1 MDKKNKK
8 IIHYIWFGGNPL
20 SDLTKKCIETWKKY
34 LPDFEIMEWNEKT
47 FDVNQCAFVKEAYE
61 QKKWAFVA
69 DYTRFK
75 VLEKYGGI
83 YLDTDMEI
91 TADISKFLEK
101 DLFLGV
107 EDSKMINAAVVWA
120 KEPHNPHIQDIVK
133 IYESKEHFNET
144 GDLYDESVP
153 RVLTKYFEQFGFDG
167 QKDEIQTFDDDK
179 VYVYPMEYFYP
190 LSYDYQN
197 NKFTDNSVMIHHFD
211 ATWISPMEKFKTKM
225 KRKNMIWVVYVIDF
239 FISLKNKIK
248 FFSNYRDITI
258 FAVMFLTMLL
268 AMFSIK
274 PVDNNMYITG
284 TSVWQIIG
292 FSMVWTYVTSKVRSI
307 DLNRYLDDLTNVDPD
322 AEEYKPYKL
331 NLEQTNKFK
340 ERERVLYIVEMLMTI
355 IVAFLPIIQL
365 VNAIPSGI
373 AIFTILSL
381 VNIYFIHLG
390 IKKKFKYRILELI
403 PYAIVLGL
411 MILVNPAI
419 GIITSFA
426 TFIFIM
432 IKLKSYKVKPKRI
445 KSFLISYIVAAILF
459 TALSFGISNVNNI
472 KKVNVGLNIVSDSN
486 VEEYNQI
493 ANQDNTAITEFNA
506 GKQVFFNNIK
516 NTTNNVG
523 VLTNT
528 LLAIS
533 LVLVVINVAI
543 TKKMDYI
550 FLAVILVANSV
561 HLMSVATAS
570 VIYLT
575 CATACVLVLI
585 TAMNLLNKTLSGM

>member
-411 MILVNPAI
+411 MILVNPAM
-419 GIITSFA
+419 GIITSVA

-472 KKVNVGLNIVSDSN
+472 KEVNVGLNIVSDSN

-493 ANQDNTAITEFNA
+493 ANQDKTAITEFNA

-550 FLAVILVANSV
+550 FLAVIVVANSV

>member
-258 FAVMFLTMLL
+258 FLVMFLTMLL

-274 PVDNNMYITG
+274 PVYNNLYITG
-284 TSVWQIIG
+284 KSVWQILG
-292 FSMVWTYVTSKVRSI
+292 FSMVWTYITSKVRSI

-340 ERERVLYIVEMLMTI
+340 KRERVLYIVEMLMTI
-355 IVAFLPIIQL
+355 IVAFFPIIQL

-411 MILVNPAI
+411 MILVNPAM
-419 GIITSFA
+419 GIITSVA

-459 TALSFGISNVNNI
+459 TALSFGISNINNI
-472 KKVNVGLNIVSDSN
+472 KEVNVGLNIVSDSN

-493 ANQDNTAITEFNA
+493 ANQDKTAITEFNA

-523 VLTNT
+523 ILTNT
-528 LLAIS
+528 FLAIS
-533 LVLVVINVAI
+533 LCLVAINVAI

-550 FLAVILVANSV
+550 FLALIIVANLV

-575 CATACVLVLI
+575 CATTCVLVLI
-585 TAMNLLNKTLSGM
+585 TAINVLNKALSGK

>member
-248 FFSNYRDITI
+248 FFRNYRDITI

-268 AMFSIK
+268 SMFSIK

-284 TSVWQIIG
+284 TSVWQILG
-292 FSMVWTYVTSKVRSI
+292 FSMVWTYITSKVRSI

-472 KKVNVGLNIVSDSN
+472 KEVNVGLNIVSDSN

-550 FLAVILVANSV
+550 FLAVIVVANSV

-570 VIYLT
+570 VVYLT

>member
-284 TSVWQIIG
+284 TSVWQILG
-292 FSMVWTYVTSKVRSI
+292 FSMVWTYITSKVRSI

-506 GKQVFFNNIK
+506 GKQLFFNNIK

-550 FLAVILVANSV
+550 FLAVIVVANSV

>member
-225 KRKNMIWVVYVIDF
+225 KRKKMTWVVYVIDF

-411 MILVNPAI
+411 MILVNPAM
-419 GIITSFA
+419 GIITSVA

-472 KKVNVGLNIVSDSN
+472 KEVNVGLNIVSDSN

-493 ANQDNTAITEFNA
+493 ANQDKTAITEFNA

-523 VLTNT
+523 VLTNS

-550 FLAVILVANSV
+550 FLAVIVVANSV

>member
-1 MDKKNKK
+1 
-8 IIHYIWFGGNPL
+8 
-20 SDLTKKCIETWKKY
+20 
-34 LPDFEIMEWNEKT
+34 MEWNEKT

-225 KRKNMIWVVYVIDF
+225 KRKKMIWVVYVIDF

-472 KKVNVGLNIVSDSN
+472 KEVNVGLNIVSDSN

-493 ANQDNTAITEFNA
+493 ANQDKTAITEFNA

-550 FLAVILVANSV
+550 FLAVIVVANSV

>member
-107 EDSKMINAAVVWA
+107 EDSKMINAAVVWT

-284 TSVWQIIG
+284 TSVWQILG
-292 FSMVWTYVTSKVRSI
+292 FSMVWTYITSKVRSI

-322 AEEYKPYKL
+322 ADEYKPYKL

-340 ERERVLYIVEMLMTI
+340 KRERVLYIVEMLMTI

-550 FLAVILVANSV
+550 FNF
-561 HLMSVATAS
+561 
-570 VIYLT
+570 
-575 CATACVLVLI
+575 
-585 TAMNLLNKTLSGM
+585 KE

>member
-107 EDSKMINAAVVWA
+107 EDSKMINAAVVWT

-284 TSVWQIIG
+284 TSVWQILG
-292 FSMVWTYVTSKVRSI
+292 FSMVWTYITSKVRSI

-322 AEEYKPYKL
+322 ADEYKPYKL

-340 ERERVLYIVEMLMTI
+340 KRERVLYIVEMLMTI

-550 FLAVILVANSV
+550 FNFKDFIYINNTKNNLAFYYFVI
-561 HLMSVATAS
+561 
-570 VIYLT
+570 
-575 CATACVLVLI
+575 C
-585 TAMNLLNKTLSGM
+585 

>member
-284 TSVWQIIG
+284 TSVWQILG
-292 FSMVWTYVTSKVRSI
+292 FSMVWTYITSKVRSI

-322 AEEYKPYKL
+322 ADEYKPYKL

-411 MILVNPAI
+411 MILVNPAM
-419 GIITSFA
+419 GIITSVA

-472 KKVNVGLNIVSDSN
+472 KEVNVGLNIVSDSN

-493 ANQDNTAITEFNA
+493 ANQDKTVITEFNA

-550 FLAVILVANSV
+550 FLAVIVVANSV

-570 VIYLT
+570 VVYLT

>member
-411 MILVNPAI
+411 MILVNPAM
-419 GIITSFA
+419 GIITSVA

-432 IKLKSYKVKPKRI
+432 IKLKSHKVKPKRI

-493 ANQDNTAITEFNA
+493 ANQDKTVITEFNA

-523 VLTNT
+523 VLTNS

-550 FLAVILVANSV
+550 FLAVIVVANSV

>member
-284 TSVWQIIG
+284 TSVWQILG

-472 KKVNVGLNIVSDSN
+472 KEVNVGLNIVSDSN

-493 ANQDNTAITEFNA
+493 ANQDKTAITEFNA

-550 FLAVILVANSV
+550 FLAVIVVANSV

>member
-133 IYESKEHFNET
+133 IYESKEHFNKT

-284 TSVWQIIG
+284 TSVWQILG
-292 FSMVWTYVTSKVRSI
+292 FSMVWTYITSKVRSI

-340 ERERVLYIVEMLMTI
+340 KRERVLYIVEMLMTI

-493 ANQDNTAITEFNA
+493 ANQDKTAITEFNA

-550 FLAVILVANSV
+550 FLAVIVVANSV

>member
-284 TSVWQIIG
+284 TSVWQILG
-292 FSMVWTYVTSKVRSI
+292 FSMVWTYITSKVRSI
-307 DLNRYLDDLTNVDPD
+307 DLNRYLDDLTNVNPD

-340 ERERVLYIVEMLMTI
+340 KRERVLYIVEMLMTI

-419 GIITSFA
+419 GIVTSVA

-472 KKVNVGLNIVSDSN
+472 KEVNVGLNIVSDSN

-493 ANQDNTAITEFNA
+493 ANQDKTAITEFNA

-550 FLAVILVANSV
+550 FLAVIVVANSV

>member
-472 KKVNVGLNIVSDSN
+472 KEVNVGLNIVSDSN

-493 ANQDNTAITEFNA
+493 ANQDKTAITEFNA

-550 FLAVILVANSV
+550 FLAVIVVANSV

-570 VIYLT
+570 VVYLT

>member
-258 FAVMFLTMLL
+258 FLVMFLTMLL

-274 PVDNNMYITG
+274 PVYNNLYITG
-284 TSVWQIIG
+284 KSVWQILG
-292 FSMVWTYVTSKVRSI
+292 FSMVWTYITSKVRSI

-340 ERERVLYIVEMLMTI
+340 KRERVLYIVEMLMTI
-355 IVAFLPIIQL
+355 IVAFFPIIQL

-411 MILVNPAI
+411 MILVNPAM
-419 GIITSFA
+419 GIITSVA

-459 TALSFGISNVNNI
+459 TALSFGISNINNI
-472 KKVNVGLNIVSDSN
+472 KEVNVGLNIVSDSN

-493 ANQDNTAITEFNA
+493 ANQDKSAITEFNA

-523 VLTNT
+523 ILTNT

-533 LVLVVINVAI
+533 LCLVAINVAI

-550 FLAVILVANSV
+550 FLAVIIVANLV

-575 CATACVLVLI
+575 CATTCVLVLI
-585 TAMNLLNKTLSGM
+585 TAINVLNKALSGK